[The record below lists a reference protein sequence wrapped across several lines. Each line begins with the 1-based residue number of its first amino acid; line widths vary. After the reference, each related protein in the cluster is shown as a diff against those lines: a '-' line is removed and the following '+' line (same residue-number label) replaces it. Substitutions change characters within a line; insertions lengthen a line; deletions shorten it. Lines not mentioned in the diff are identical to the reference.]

1 MITAKIQTQTRTI
14 KVACNNDKD
23 HAISSLQN
31 SVKSLTKEDGRCK
44 FIVLSNEEE
53 IYSWEYQP
61 TIREEKKAANAKK
74 SPKAKKEPKYQYGC
88 VVYVLIYGKELQYE
102 NLYDDAHSF
111 DSVKEAREFMKERG
125 YSTFDYQIVYEYG
138 VSRSDGSY
146 DYGFGMGFTK
156 EEAKENLN
164 KNIKYYDLEL
174 TKYGYIKE
182 L

>member
-14 KVACNNDKD
+14 KVTCNNDKD

-31 SVKSLTKEDGRCK
+31 SVKLFTKEDGRCK

-61 TIREEKKAANAKK
+61 TIREEKKAA
-74 SPKAKKEPKYQYGC
+74 KAKQEPKYKYGSLI
-88 VVYVLIYGKELQYE
+88 YVLRNGDELLYE

-125 YSTFDYQIVYEYG
+125 YFTSGYQIVYEYG
-138 VSRSDGSY
+138 VSKADGSY
-146 DYGFGMGFTK
+146 DYGFGLGFTR

-164 KNIKYYDLEL
+164 ENLKYYDLEL